1 MAFKI
6 AARTLLELGK
16 ELISSDEVAIYELIK
31 NSVDAKSEV
40 ICIRASIV
48 IAYSTYQK
56 ALDDLEDGLKTSKIF
71 SNISEKILPDAPEE
85 PAESFLN
92 KLKEAVGSK
101 ARFERV
107 LRESYTLYNWME
119 FEDTGH
125 GMSFEELD
133 DVYLTVG
140 TRSRRKE
147 NISGSAYLGDKG
159 VGRLSVMRLG
169 EKLHVRTSTARESRF
184 NTLDIDWT
192 LFDHDSNDEIS
203 AVDVEPL
210 RGKLKPSKQDKG
222 TVIKVSGL
230 LGDWTLA
237 RFEETLNGPVARML
251 DPFNAGYA
259 NSLIHAYHN
268 DKRCLIPSIPTKLL
282 KAAHA
287 SCTVRLKFEDD
298 LPVLTGVMNYH
309 LRNAQRKVSLAGV
322 EVYSVT
328 QKMVAKRGKKGH
340 AAVVSTPIRAQAIRD
355 LGQFEVD
362 VYWYN
367 RSIVEA
373 VAGLTEKAIDTK
385 DQIAK
390 WSGGLMLYRHGFRVL
405 PYGAPDDDW
414 LELDK
419 RAFSVSGFK
428 LNRQQIIGAV
438 RVKSTHIALGEQTN
452 REGLMQSQASG
463 ALKALLMWLLHVEFR
478 GFINDIDGY
487 ESIKK
492 REAMEA
498 TQEFRKIEQVIYTN
512 LEFLREGSPGANSLV
527 QLKQLESNVK
537 KLANQCSQIVGKT
550 EKIIKESEQ
559 EYSKLLHLAG
569 IGLITEFIFHEL
581 DRTLEQA
588 IGTLKDTRSEVS
600 DNAMLMAL
608 EEQLKTLHKRVS
620 AFDEM
625 TGERRQVKSKF
636 DMVELIESILES
648 HSGQLER
655 EGVKI
660 EFNAPSSPV
669 VINAVKGM
677 VIQVLENIISNSM
690 YWLMYQKE
698 YEPGF
703 SPKITI
709 DVSGSGRIVEFSD
722 NGPGIDPDRKEV
734 IFQPLIS
741 SKPAGQGRGLGLYIS
756 REIVT
761 YHGWDLSMSSVVG
774 MHRKGRLN
782 TFVLNMDKAK

>member
-31 NSVDAKSEV
+31 NSVDAGSEIIYV
-40 ICIRASIV
+40 RACIV
-48 IAYSTYQK
+48 ISHSTYQK
-56 ALDDLEDGLKTSKIF
+56 ALDDLEDGINTAKVLSD
-71 SNISEKILPDAPEE
+71 ISERILPSASENA
-85 PAESFLN
+85 AEFFLQQLKGSVGKKVSFERA
-92 KLKEAVGSK
+92 LKE
-101 ARFERV
+101 
-107 LRESYTLYNWME
+107 SYMRYNWIE
-119 FEDTGH
+119 FEDAGH
-125 GMSFEELD
+125 GMSFDELD

-147 NISGSAYLGDKG
+147 NVNGSAYLGDKG

-169 EKLHVRTSTARESRF
+169 EKLHVKTSTSREARF
-184 NTLDIDWT
+184 NILDIDWT
-192 LFDHDSNDEIS
+192 MFDHDSNDEIG
-203 AVDVEPL
+203 AVEVEPV
-210 RGKLKPSKQDKG
+210 RGALKANKQDQG
-222 TVIKVSGL
+222 TLIKVSGL
-230 LGDWTLA
+230 LGDWDLA
-237 RFEETLNGPVARML
+237 RFEEILNGPIARML
-251 DPFNAGYA
+251 DPFKPGYA

-287 SCTVRLKFEDD
+287 SCVVRLKFENG
-298 LPVLTGVMNYH
+298 LPVLTGEMNYH
-309 LRNAQRKVSLAGV
+309 LRNAHRKVSLTGV

-355 LGQFEVD
+355 LGPFEVS

-367 RSIVEA
+367 RAIVEA

-385 DQIAK
+385 EQIGK

-419 RAFSVSGFK
+419 RAFSSSGFK
-428 LNRQQIIGAV
+428 LNRQQIIGAAKV
-438 RVKSTHIALGEQTN
+438 RSTHIALGEQTN

-478 GFINDIDGY
+478 AFINEIDDY
-487 ESIKK
+487 ESISK
-492 REAMEA
+492 REAVDA
-498 TQEFRKIEQVIYTN
+498 TKEFRRIEKTIYAN
-512 LEFLREGSPGANSLV
+512 LEFLRGNSLTASGLV
-527 QLKQLESNVK
+527 QLRQLEINVK
-537 KLANQCSQIVGKT
+537 SLADQCSQIVGKT

-581 DRTLEQA
+581 DRTLGQA
-588 IGTLKDTRSEVS
+588 LGALKDTRSEFS
-600 DNAMLMAL
+600 DNKMLMSL

-636 DMVELIESILES
+636 DMVELIESMLES
-648 HSGQLER
+648 HSAQFER
-655 EGVKI
+655 EGVTVK
-660 EFNAPSSPV
+660 FNAPLSPV
-669 VINAVKGM
+669 IINAVKGM
-677 VIQVLENIISNSM
+677 IIQIIENIISNSI
-690 YWLMYQKE
+690 YWLVHQKE
-698 YEPGF
+698 YEPDF
-703 SPKITI
+703 SPEIVVDISGKIL
-709 DVSGSGRIVEFSD
+709 EFSD
-722 NGPGIDPDRKEV
+722 NGPGVDPDRREV

-756 REIVT
+756 REIAT
-761 YHGWDLSMSSVVG
+761 YHGWDLTLSPVVG
-774 MHRKGRLN
+774 MYRKGRLN